1 MKKIILSLLF
11 MLVTAGAWAVKAYP
25 LPVEV
30 VQSDGTTLTVVLHG
44 DEHFHYYTTLDGV
57 LLVEKQ
63 GSYYVAI
70 TGEGTN
76 LKASAIL
83 AHNKEMRSAEELSL
97 ASRQDRSSFL
107 LSSEKESSLRRS
119 RQEPIVTKGN
129 MFPHI
134 GSPKAVVILAEF
146 NDSANHFTIED
157 PKKSFEAYFNSM
169 ERLED
174 YGRGENRN
182 ASSVR
187 KYFSDVS
194 FGNFTPDFDVYGPV
208 TLPSPLATYGASTN
222 NGKGERMDLLFRDAC
237 QLMDDSLDF
246 SKYDANDDG
255 QVDLVIIIY
264 AGYSESMS
272 GNSTDCIW
280 PKSGTTSGGTYDGKT
295 VSRFA
300 VSAELNG
307 FPGCWSQ
314 PPYER
319 INGTGTL
326 CHEFCHTMGM
336 PDLYP
341 TVNST
346 KGDNQAMEYWSLM
359 DSGNYLVNG
368 YAPVALTAWER
379 EAFGWYTIPTLTEP
393 GYMEVLPLDA
403 KGTAYRILND
413 NDNSGNE
420 YFIIENIQTI
430 GHNAYQKGHGLLV
443 YHVEYD
449 EYSFSLSS
457 NSVNNVKGHPKMTVI
472 PADGLLF
479 ASYNV
484 GKKIDGQTV
493 TNADFYNQ
501 LAGDPFPGTANT
513 TALNDTMN
521 IVNFKVYT
529 GDALNKAL
537 DKIEE
542 KDGVISFV
550 FTDNFTEYTGISH
563 LEANEAKETDG
574 NIYTID
580 GRRVLEGALPKGIYI
595 RNGRKVV
602 IR

>member
-1 MKKIILSLLF
+1 MKRILLSLLF
-11 MLVTAGAWAVKAYP
+11 ILATAGAWAVKAYP

-30 VQSDGTTLTVVLHG
+30 VQSDGTILTVVLHG
-44 DEHFHYYTTLDGV
+44 DENFHYYTTLDGV

-63 GSYYVAI
+63 GNYYVATTDGGI
-70 TGEGTN
+70 T
-76 LKASAIL
+76 LSATAAL
-83 AHNKEMRSAEELSL
+83 AHNKGMRSAEEELL
-97 ASRQDRSSFL
+97 ASRQNRSSFL
-107 LSSEKESSLRRS
+107 SSADKESSLRRS
-119 RQEPIVTKGN
+119 KQEPIVTTGN
-129 MFPHI
+129 MFPHV

-146 NDSANHFTIED
+146 SDSANHFTIED

-169 ERLED
+169 NPLED

-194 FGNFTPDFDVYGPV
+194 FGKFTPEFDLYGPV
-208 TLPSPLATYGASTN
+208 TLPSPLETYGKSTN

-237 QLMDDSLDF
+237 QIMDDSLDF
-246 SKYDANDDG
+246 SKYDANNDG

-319 INGTGTL
+319 INGIGTL
-326 CHEFCHTMGM
+326 CHEFCHTLGM

-341 TVNST
+341 TVNSS
-346 KGDNQAMEYWSLM
+346 KGDDQAMEYWSMM
-359 DSGNYLVNG
+359 DSGNYLING

-379 EAFGWYTIPTLTEP
+379 EAFGWMQIPTLTET
-393 GYMEVLPLDA
+393 GNMEIKPIDA
-403 KGTAYRILND
+403 NGSAYRILND

-420 YFIIENIQTI
+420 YFIVENIQNI
-430 GHNAYQKGHGLLV
+430 GHNSYQKGHGLLV

-449 EYSFSLSS
+449 EYSFSISS
-457 NSVNNVKGHPKMTVI
+457 NSVNNVKGHPRMTVV

-484 GKKIDGQTV
+484 GKKINGTTV
-493 TNADFYNQ
+493 TNADFYAQ

-513 TALNDTMN
+513 TELNDTMK
-521 IVNFKVYT
+521 IVNFQVYT
-529 GDALNKAL
+529 GDALNKAF

-542 KDGVISFV
+542 KDGVISLV
-550 FTDNFTEYTGISH
+550 FTDNFMEYMGINQVDAIES
-563 LEANEAKETDG
+563 KSTDD
-574 NIYTID
+574 NTYTID
-580 GRRVLEGALPKGIYI
+580 GRRMQEGSLPKGIYI